1 MSNDKQPSGRQSD
14 LARKVAEKSAR
25 KLKSRRNASQK
36 AWFGLGMMGLVGWSV
51 AVPTL
56 IGVFVGIWID
66 STGKSRYSWT
76 FMLLVA
82 GIVIGCLN
90 AWHWLSK
97 EEKDLRDEEEQ
108 DRMEQE
114 ESVEPEGK
122 KVEKEKDVN
131 KEETRHD

>member
-1 MSNDKQPSGRQSD
+1 MIKDKQPSEHQAD
-14 LARKVAEKSAR
+14 LARKVAEKAER
-25 KLKSRRNASQK
+25 KLKSQRNASKK

-56 IGVFVGIWID
+56 IGIFVGVWID

-97 EEKDLRDEEEQ
+97 EGKELRDEEEQ
-108 DRMEQE
+108 DITEQGDKVKTE
-114 ESVEPEGK
+114 EKVK
-122 KVEKEKDVN
+122 KKE
-131 KEETRHD
+131 TGHD

>member
-1 MSNDKQPSGRQSD
+1 MSKDKQPSGHQSE
-14 LARKVAEKSAR
+14 LARKVAEKSER
-25 KLKSRRNASQK
+25 KLKSRRNASKK

-56 IGVFVGIWID
+56 IGVFVGVWID

-82 GIVIGCLN
+82 GIVVGCMN

-97 EEKDLRDEEEQ
+97 EEKELREEEEQ
-108 DRMEQE
+108 DFTEQGNK
-114 ESVEPEGK
+114 VETGEK
-122 KVEKEKDVN
+122 KVGKEKDMN

>member
-1 MSNDKQPSGRQSD
+1 MSKDKPPSGHQSD
-14 LARKVAEKSAR
+14 LARKVAEKSER
-25 KLKSRRNASQK
+25 KLKSWRNDSKK

-56 IGVFVGIWID
+56 VGIFVGVWID

-76 FMLLVA
+76 FMLLIA
-82 GIVIGCLN
+82 GIVIGCMN

-108 DRMEQE
+108 ETVEQGE
-114 ESVEPEGK
+114 
-122 KVEKEKDVN
+122 KVETEEKV
-131 KEETRHD
+131 KSQETRHD

>member
-1 MSNDKQPSGRQSD
+1 MSKDKRPSGYPSD
-14 LARKVAEKSAR
+14 LARKVAEKSER
-25 KLKSRRNASQK
+25 KLKSRRDASKK

-56 IGVFVGIWID
+56 IGIFVGVWID

-76 FMLLVA
+76 FMLLIA
-82 GIVIGCLN
+82 GIVIGCMN

-108 DRMEQE
+108 DITEQGGEMETE
-114 ESVEPEGK
+114 EKTK
-122 KVEKEKDVN
+122 KKE
-131 KEETRHD
+131 TGHD

>member
-1 MSNDKQPSGRQSD
+1 MSKDKQPSGHQSD

-56 IGVFVGIWID
+56 IGVFVGVWID

-76 FMLLVA
+76 FMLLIA

-108 DRMEQE
+108 DMVEQE
-114 ESVEPEGK
+114 NKVETGEK
-122 KVEKEKDVN
+122 KVEQEKDVN
-131 KEETRHD
+131 KKGDRT